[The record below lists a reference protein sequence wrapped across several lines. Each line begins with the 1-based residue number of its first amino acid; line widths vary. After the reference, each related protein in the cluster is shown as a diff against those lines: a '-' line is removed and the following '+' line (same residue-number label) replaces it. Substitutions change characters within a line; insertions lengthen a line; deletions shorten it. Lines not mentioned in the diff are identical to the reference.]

1 MTFWTRRVQHINVNV
16 INFKNRFKIKYAY
29 INELINKLF
38 TFANF
43 YQININNDDDDRD
56 DYVIYVKF
64 KHSAL
69 LI

>member
-1 MTFWTRRVQHINVNV
+1 M
-16 INFKNRFKIKYAY
+16 IKHVC

-43 YQININNDDDDRD
+43 YQININNDDDNYNN
-56 DYVIYVKF
+56 YVNCIESER
-64 KHSAL
+64 SAP